1 MATEIIETN
10 ETFEITLESSQR
22 FQIKGIIADML
33 AFSEQLIV
41 NTEESYKR
49 VTSLYRQA
57 RDWKKAIEAKR
68 KELVEPLRAQ
78 QSAINDKAK
87 ELSDPLDQVISVAN
101 SKANGYQR
109 MLEDQ
114 RRKEEEALKIA
125 ADLFDAAD
133 EVYVPPVERIIR
145 GDGAVA
151 VTKTQKKFKVAD
163 LSKVPLK
170 YLTLD
175 ERAVERDIKL
185 GINSIP
191 GLEIYEETTTQLR
204 VR

>member
-1 MATEIIETN
+1 MTTEVMTR
-10 ETFEITLESSQR
+10 TFEVTLEPSQR

-41 NTEESYKR
+41 NTEDSYKR

-68 KELVEPLRAQ
+68 KELTEPLRAQ

-87 ELSDPLDQVISVAN
+87 ELTDPLDQVIDLANGKAN
-101 SKANGYQR
+101 SYQR
-109 MLEDQ
+109 MLEEI
-114 RRKEEEALKIA
+114 RRKEEESLRQA

-133 EVYVPPVERIIR
+133 EIYVPPVERVIR

-170 YLTLD
+170 YLTID
-175 ERAVERDIKL
+175 EKAVERDIKL
-185 GINSIP
+185 GIN
-191 GLEIYEETTTQLR
+191 EIAGIHIWEEQTTQLR

>member
-114 RRKEEEALKIA
+114 RRKEEEALEIA